1 MTNEEV
7 HRAASQAQDVVQKY
21 LFGKQGFLG
30 ASIAK
35 ANNKLVI
42 QVRWLELTPIAPLP
56 ASVHDI
62 GILVMPCKAE
72 VAKQTSPLVSGDWL
86 ERWKDA
92 GSSAYHD
99 YIDRIRS
106 YW

>member
-7 HRAASQAQDVVQKY
+7 HHAASQAQDIVQKY

-35 ANNKLVI
+35 ANGKLVI

-62 GILVMPCKAE
+62 GILVMPCKRQ
-72 VAKQTSPLVSGDWL
+72 VASETSPLVSGPWL
-86 ERWKDA
+86 DSWREA
-92 GSSAYHD
+92 GSEAWHD
-99 YIDRIRS
+99 YTDTLRS